1 MPPPSGIGV
10 AVFCI
15 YTRFHL
21 SDRRYLCHAL
31 RSRWSRGR

>member
-1 MPPPSGIGV
+1 MPPPLEIGV

-21 SDRRYLCHAL
+21 SDRRSLCPV
-31 RSRWSRGR
+31 